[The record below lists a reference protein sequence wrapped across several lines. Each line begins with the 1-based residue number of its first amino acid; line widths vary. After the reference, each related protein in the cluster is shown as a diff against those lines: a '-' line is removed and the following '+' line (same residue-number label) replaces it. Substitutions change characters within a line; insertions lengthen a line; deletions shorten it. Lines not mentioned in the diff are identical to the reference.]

1 MNQISDPIAL
11 QMLLER
17 NPDASEAAKNTI
29 NGLIKNHVDLVYEK
43 HIDQWDTFFVINKD
57 QPAGNPQTWNA
68 KAGPSQSSNYL

>member
-43 HIDQWDTFFVINKD
+43 HID
-57 QPAGNPQTWNA
+57 
-68 KAGPSQSSNYL
+68 